1 MAVEVDVII
10 DPAAAQEGIGTIAD
24 GLSGLEDKGKATGQA
39 LSDALASGASADNVT
54 KSFAA
59 LADAID
65 EEAAALAKIRAPAR
79 DFDRE
84 LQVIDKL
91 QRDGKISTT
100 EWAAAV
106 AQLNKQLAASPL
118 EEFNRKAR
126 EAIKQQNAA
135 RAASTIGLP
144 NAPDSKGPTARGMIG
159 GLLDSKIDAGLLA
172 AAGAAGV
179 LGNALLH
186 SVNHWAANREA
197 ARQATNVLAKY
208 YDTAEQANAALGE
221 QRTLAMSLHTTLG
234 NAVGAYDAVRQA
246 TSALYLT
253 SQQQIDVTRNLGR
266 IMEMNGKPLSEAAGI
281 MERLQYSIEIGNMS
295 SLDFQSIAKN
305 YPDILALWTQATGKT
320 TKELRQM
327 ATDGKLNTT
336 VLRTFVDAIQRGDGV
351 LQNYAKRTLTIDQAM
366 QSTGKN
372 AYEALEYV
380 LEFNTRL
387 GEESEPAALSA
398 EEAIM
403 RYANSLKKLFD
414 DVKKVNDEIAKGQA
428 IAALGF
434 GAAALDRANRD
445 IKTAKDVIDTVKQAR
460 EDLTALRQQ
469 INEGIVPRNAQSRS
483 KLEGLQQT
491 IDPEGFA
498 SYKRIVGDI
507 LEPQRLFNLDM
518 ATLNR
523 LMDSGAIN
531 TKQYSDELDKL
542 RKQYNQFDP
551 AAARQALSLSA
562 RYPRENFDEKTFWN
576 QGIDVDAAK
585 RGFQKLFG
593 VAEEAPKQFADG
605 VDMIADAFS
614 RANDE
619 AVKVSET
626 MEYIAGGLS
635 DAVGSFA
642 DQLVD
647 TAHDANTSWKQW
659 GKDTLEMI
667 ERMIVRGALMQAVFG
682 SPTGAAVDGKFGGLW
697 GALFGGSHATGGE
710 YTVPGH
716 GGPDTRRVMFNLTP
730 GERVLFVPPGAYR
743 PQGGQSGYAPAGS
756 GGGGMGAPTSVN
768 VKAVY
773 QGMSPRDLLMALD
786 GPDGRTVMLGHFQ
799 SNRSEIRAILGIG

>member
-1 MAVEVDVII
+1 VAVSVDVVV

-24 GLSGLEDKGKATGQA
+24 GLSSLEDKGKRTGA
-39 LSDALASGASADNVT
+39 ALADSLAKGTGADNVT
-54 KSFAA
+54 RSFAA

-84 LQVIDKL
+84 LAAIDKL
-91 QRDGKISTT
+91 QRDGKISTS

-118 EEFNRKAR
+118 EEYNRKAR

-135 RAASTIGLP
+135 RASNTIGLP
-144 NAPDSKGPTARGMIG
+144 NAPSASGPTARGMIG
-159 GLLDSKIDAGLLA
+159 GALDSKIDAGMLA
-172 AAGAAGV
+172 AAGAAGL
-179 LGNALLH
+179 LGNALLS
-186 SVNHWAANREA
+186 SVNHWAEMREA
-197 ARQATNVLAKY
+197 ARQATNVLTKY
-208 YDTAEQANAALGE
+208 YDTTEQANAALSE
-221 QRTLAMSLHTTLG
+221 QRDLALSLHTSLG
-234 NAVGAYDAVRQA
+234 SAVGAYDAVRQA

-266 IMEMNGKPLSEAAGI
+266 IMEMNGKPLSEAAGV
-281 MERLQYSIEIGNMS
+281 MERLQYAIEVGSMS
-295 SLDFQSIAKN
+295 LLDFQSIAKN
-305 YPDILALWTQATGKT
+305 YPDILALWTKATDKS

-327 ATDGKLNTT
+327 AQDGKLNTT
-336 VLRTFVDAIQRGDGV
+336 VIRQFVDAIQKGDGV

-372 AYEALEYV
+372 AFDAAKYV
-380 LEFNTRL
+380 LEFNRQI
-387 GEESEPAALSA
+387 GEESKPAALSA
-398 EEAIM
+398 EEAVM
-403 RYANSLKKLFD
+403 RVANSYKKLFD
-414 DVKKVNDEIAKGQA
+414 DVKKANEEVAKGQA

-434 GAAALDRANRD
+434 GAAALDRAGRD

-460 EDLTALRQQ
+460 EDLTSLRQQ

-483 KLEGLQQT
+483 KLEGLQQA

-507 LEPQRLFNLDM
+507 LEPQRLFSLDL

-523 LMDSGAIN
+523 LMDRGAIN
-531 TKQYSDELDKL
+531 TKQYADELDKL

-551 AAARQALSLSA
+551 AAARQAASLSA
-562 RYPRENFDEKTFWN
+562 RFPRENFDEKTFWN
-576 QGIDVDAAK
+576 QGQDPEAAK
-585 RGFQKLFG
+585 RGFMKLFG
-593 VAEEAPKQFADG
+593 VAQDAPKAMTDQIMMLGDAFAR
-605 VDMIADAFS
+605 ADA
-614 RANDE
+614 E
-619 AVKVSET
+619 AQKLSET
-626 MEYIAGGLS
+626 QEYIAGAMR
-635 DAVGSFA
+635 DTVDSFA

-647 TAHDANTSWKQW
+647 TAQEANESWASW
-659 GKDTLEMI
+659 GHSTLDMI
-667 ERMIVRGALMQAVFG
+667 ERMIVKGALMQAVFG
-682 SPTGAAVDGKFGGLW
+682 SPNGSAIDGKFGGVW

-716 GGPDTRRVMFNLTP
+716 GGPDSRRVMFNLTP

-743 PQGGQSGYAPAGS
+743 PQPGQGYAAPTTG

-768 VKAVY
+768 VRAVY
-773 QGMSPRDLLMALD
+773 QGMSPRDLLQALD
-786 GPDGRTVMLGHFQ
+786 GPDGRTVLLGHFQ
-799 SNRSEIRAILGIG
+799 QSRSEIRAILGIG